1 MYLQTLTWNKCEGN
15 VWCPF
20 LTVNL
25 QHPHF
30 QNLGGVYI
38 IWHGGPT
45 PWTVYVG
52 QGNNIAERITA
63 HRSDQR
69 ILQYG
74 SLGLFVTWASVMP
87 ALRDGVERYLADQ
100 LRPKE
105 GVAHPQVAPILV
117 SLPW

>member
-1 MYLQTLTWNKCEGN
+1 MYIMQNLNWNKCEGN

-30 QNLGGVYI
+30 RNWGGVYI
-38 IWHGGPT
+38 IWHGSQK

-52 QGNNIAERITA
+52 QGNIADRLA
-63 HRSDQR
+63 QHRSDPR
-69 ILQYG
+69 ILQY
-74 SLGLFVTWASVMP
+74 SPLGLFVTWASVD
-87 ALRDGVERYLADQ
+87 ASLRDGVERYLADKLQ
-100 LRPKE
+100 PKE
-105 GVAHPQVAPILV
+105 GPVHPDVAPIAA